1 MREVENAC
9 YKGFLD
15 GFVKEVIAKSEDF
28 LSSNLMTSN
37 CKHL

>member
-15 GFVKEVIAKSEDF
+15 GFFKEGSAKSEAF